1 MPRAGAWRLRK
12 WIPRKNML
20 RFLEILFQ
28 SGEVYRRAGPKGC
41 VIAIVAVVVILA
53 ILAAV
58 ILLSE

>member
-1 MPRAGAWRLRK
+1 
-12 WIPRKNML
+12 ML

-28 SGEVYRRAGPKGC
+28 SGEVYRKAGPKGC